1 MDDMINSKLW
11 TIVHK
16 SRVHDK
22 FTDCKLLLSDSN
34 WNDNGYYTLF
44 QLWLQLP
51 EKKEVNL
58 KIAELNILNIG
69 QKAGENPI
77 ISTTSSMFT
86 FIRDIESAYMILF
99 NLTFKERKELR
110 ESLNVH
116 FQYET
121 LKNEPAFQKSVLRGT
136 NEIDFKKL
144 QGEIERIIT
153 CPLDISTALIDYKKR
168 LNIAF

>member
-1 MDDMINSKLW
+1 MDCLIKSKLL
-11 TIVHK
+11 TVVHK

-22 FTDCKLLLSDSN
+22 FADFKLLLSDSN
-34 WNDNGYYTLF
+34 CNDNGYYTSF
-44 QLWLQLP
+44 RLWLQLP
-51 EKKEVNL
+51 EKEVNL
-58 KIAELNILNIG
+58 KVAELNILNVG
-69 QKAGENPI
+69 QKAGENPT

-99 NLTFKERKELR
+99 ILTFKERKELM
-110 ESLNVH
+110 EGLNIN

-121 LKNEPAFQKSVLRGT
+121 IKNEPAFQKSILRGT

-144 QGEIERIIT
+144 QREIERIIT

-168 LNIAF
+168 INITF